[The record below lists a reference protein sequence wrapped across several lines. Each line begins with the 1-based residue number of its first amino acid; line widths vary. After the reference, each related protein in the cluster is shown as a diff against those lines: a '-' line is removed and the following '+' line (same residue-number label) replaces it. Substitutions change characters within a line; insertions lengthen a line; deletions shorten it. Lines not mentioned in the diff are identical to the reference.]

1 MLVWLKV
8 LVHNAKLFAI
18 IKLLYTAQLGTSRRL
33 LTMKG
38 SVKKNKKTGK
48 YYYTVDI
55 GIDCLTGKR
64 KQKKKRGF
72 ITKKEAENALTK
84 LLSEVHIG
92 TYLEPSKLLY
102 GEYLESWFNTK
113 KHSVGIQTA
122 KVLKGYLNSRI
133 IPSLDNIKLAKLT
146 SLYMQNYVNSLRDE
160 GLKRGTIE
168 KIIKVIRNS
177 LEHAIDLELISKNVA
192 AKTKLPKADKEELTV
207 WNEHEVQLFLKT
219 VQDSRYSIVFHMV
232 LVTGMRQGKLL
243 GVRWKDVD
251 LEKGHLTISQALSHD
266 RKTFLL
272 GGKTKS
278 SLRKILLPVSTIA
291 KLKKHRAVVWKE
303 KLSQGEEYQDNDLV
317 MCTPFGTPINP
328 ANVRRS
334 LNALIQKAAVPKI
347 RFHDLRHTHA
357 TLLLAK
363 GVNVK
368 VISERL
374 GHSNIK
380 ITLDTYSHV
389 LPKMQE
395 DAVNKIEEIL

>member
-1 MLVWLKV
+1 M
-8 LVHNAKLFAI
+8 N
-18 IKLLYTAQLGTSRRL
+18 
-33 LTMKG
+33 G
-38 SVKKNKKTGK
+38 SVKKDKKTGK
-48 YYYTVDI
+48 YFYIVDI
-55 GIDCLTGKR
+55 GIDPLTGKR

-72 ITKKEAENALTK
+72 TSKKEAENALTK
-84 LLSEVHIG
+84 LLSEVHTGI
-92 TYLEPSKLLY
+92 YVEPSKLSY
-102 GEYLESWFNTK
+102 GEYLQDWFNTK

-133 IPSLDNIKLAKLT
+133 IPSLGNIKLAKLT
-146 SLYMQNYVNSLRDE
+146 SLHMQNYVNSLRDE

-168 KIIKVIRNS
+168 KIIKLIRNS
-177 LEHAIDLELISKNVA
+177 LEHAIDLELITKNVA
-192 AKTKLPKADKEELTV
+192 AKTKLPKGDKEELTV
-207 WNEHEVQLFLKT
+207 WNEQEVQLFLKAT
-219 VQDSRYSIVFHMV
+219 QDSRYSMVFHMA
-232 LVTGMRQGKLL
+232 LVTGMRQGELL
-243 GVRWKDVD
+243 GVRWKDVN
-251 LEKGHLTISQALSHD
+251 LEKGHLTISQTLSHD
-266 RKTFLL
+266 GKTFLL

-278 SLRKILLPVSTIA
+278 SLRKILLPASTVA
-291 KLKKHRAVVWKE
+291 KLKKHRTFVLKE
-303 KLSQGEEYQDNDLV
+303 KLSQGEEYQYNDLV
-317 MCTPFGTPINP
+317 MCTPSGTPINP

-334 LNALIQKAAVPKI
+334 LNALIKKAAVPRI

-389 LPKMQE
+389 LPTMQE

>member
-1 MLVWLKV
+1 M
-8 LVHNAKLFAI
+8 
-18 IKLLYTAQLGTSRRL
+18 Q
-33 LTMKG
+33 G
-38 SVKKNKKTGK
+38 SVKKDKKTGK
-48 YYYTVDI
+48 YFYIVDI
-55 GIDCLTGKR
+55 GIDPLTGKR

-72 ITKKEAENALTK
+72 NSKKEAENALTK
-84 LLSEVHIG
+84 LLLEVNTG
-92 TYLEPSKLLY
+92 TYVEPSKLLY
-102 GEYLESWFNTK
+102 GEYLENWFNTK

-133 IPSLDNIKLAKLT
+133 MPSLGNIKLAKLT
-146 SLYMQNYVNSLRDE
+146 SLHMQNYVNLLRDE

-168 KIIKVIRNS
+168 KIIKIIRNS
-177 LEHAIDLELISKNVA
+177 LEHAIDLELITKNIA

-207 WNEHEVQLFLKT
+207 WNEQEVQLFLKAA
-219 VQDSRYSIVFHMV
+219 QDIRYSIVFHMA
-232 LVTGMRQGKLL
+232 LVTGMRQGELL
-243 GVRWKDVD
+243 GLRWKDVD
-251 LEKGHLTISQALSHD
+251 LEKGHLTISQTLSHD
-266 RKTFLL
+266 GKTFLL

-278 SLRKILLPVSTIA
+278 SLRKILLPASTIA
-291 KLKKHRAVVWKE
+291 KLKKHRAVILKE

-334 LNALIQKAAVPKI
+334 LNALIQKAAVPKV

-389 LPKMQE
+389 LPTMQE

>member
-1 MLVWLKV
+1 M
-8 LVHNAKLFAI
+8 I
-18 IKLLYTAQLGTSRRL
+18 
-33 LTMKG
+33 
-38 SVKKNKKTGK
+38 
-48 YYYTVDI
+48 
-55 GIDCLTGKR
+55 
-64 KQKKKRGF
+64 
-72 ITKKEAENALTK
+72 
-84 LLSEVHIG
+84 LSEVHTG
-92 TYLEPSKLLY
+92 TYVESSKLPY

-133 IPSLDNIKLAKLT
+133 IPSLGNIKLAKLT
-146 SLYMQNYVNSLRDE
+146 SLHMQNYVNSLKDE

-207 WNEHEVQLFLKT
+207 WNEHEVQLFLKA
-219 VQDSRYSIVFHMV
+219 VKDSRYSMAFHMA
-232 LVTGMRQGKLL
+232 LVTGMRQDELL
-243 GVRWKDVD
+243 GLRWKDVD
-251 LEKGHLTISQALSHD
+251 LEKGHLTISQTLSHD
-266 RKTFLL
+266 GKTFLL

-278 SLRKILLPVSTIA
+278 SLRKILLPASTVA
-291 KLKKHRAVVWKE
+291 KLKKYRAVVLKE

-317 MCTPFGTPINP
+317 MCTHSGTPINP

-334 LNALIQKAAVPKI
+334 LNALIKKAAVLKI

-389 LPKMQE
+389 LPTMQE

>member
-1 MLVWLKV
+1 
-8 LVHNAKLFAI
+8 
-18 IKLLYTAQLGTSRRL
+18 
-33 LTMKG
+33 MKG
-38 SVKKNKKTGK
+38 SVKKDKRTGK
-48 YYYTVDI
+48 YFYIVDI
-55 GIDCLTGKR
+55 GIDPLTGKR

-84 LLSEVHIG
+84 LLSEVHTG
-92 TYLEPSKLLY
+92 TYVEPSKLLY
-102 GEYLESWFNTK
+102 GEYLENWFNTK

-122 KVLKGYLNSRI
+122 NVLKGYLNSRI
-133 IPSLDNIKLAKLT
+133 IPSLGNIKLAKLT
-146 SLYMQNYVNSLRDE
+146 SLHMQNYVNSLRNE

-168 KIIKVIRNS
+168 KIIKIIRNS

-192 AKTKLPKADKEELTV
+192 VKTKLPKADKEELTV
-207 WNEHEVQLFLKT
+207 WNEQEVQLFLKVT
-219 VQDSRYSIVFHMV
+219 QDSRYSIVFHMA
-232 LVTGMRQGKLL
+232 LVTGMRQGELL

-251 LEKGHLTISQALSHD
+251 LEKGHLIISQTLSHD
-266 RKTFLL
+266 GKTFLL

-278 SLRKILLPVSTIA
+278 SLRKILLPASTVA
-291 KLKKHRAVVWKE
+291 KLKKHRAVVLKE

-317 MCTPFGTPINP
+317 MCTPSGMPINP
-328 ANVRRS
+328 ANIRRS
-334 LNALIQKAAVPKI
+334 LNALIKKAAVPKI

-389 LPKMQE
+389 LPTMQE
-395 DAVNKIEEIL
+395 HAVNKIEEIL

>member
-1 MLVWLKV
+1 
-8 LVHNAKLFAI
+8 
-18 IKLLYTAQLGTSRRL
+18 
-33 LTMKG
+33 MKG
-38 SVKKNKKTGK
+38 SVKKDKKTGK

-55 GIDCLTGKR
+55 GIDPLTGKR

-84 LLSEVHIG
+84 VLSEVNTG
-92 TYLEPSKLLY
+92 TYIEPSKLSY
-102 GEYLESWFNTK
+102 GEYLQDWFNTK

-133 IPSLDNIKLAKLT
+133 IPSLGNFKLAKLT
-146 SLYMQNYVNSLRDE
+146 SLHMQNYVNSLRDD

-168 KIIKVIRNS
+168 KIIKIIRNS

-192 AKTKLPKADKEELTV
+192 TKTKLPKSDKEELTV
-207 WNEHEVQLFLKT
+207 WNEQEVQLFLK
-219 VQDSRYSIVFHMV
+219 VAQDSRYSIVFHMA
-232 LVTGMRQGKLL
+232 LVTGMRQGELL

-251 LEKGHLTISQALSHD
+251 LEKGHLTISQTLSHD
-266 RKTFLL
+266 GKTFLL

-278 SLRKILLPVSTIA
+278 SLRKILLPASTIT
-291 KLKKHRAVVWKE
+291 KLKKHRAVMLQE

-317 MCTPFGTPINP
+317 MCTPYGTPINP

-334 LNALIQKAAVPKI
+334 LNALIKKAAVPKI

-389 LPKMQE
+389 LPTMQE

>member
-1 MLVWLKV
+1 
-8 LVHNAKLFAI
+8 
-18 IKLLYTAQLGTSRRL
+18 
-33 LTMKG
+33 MKG
-38 SVKKNKKTGK
+38 SVKKDKKTGK
-48 YYYTVDI
+48 YLYIVDI
-55 GIDCLTGKR
+55 GIDPLTGKR

-72 ITKKEAENALTK
+72 TTKKEAENALTK
-84 LLSEVHIG
+84 LLSEVHTG
-92 TYLEPSKLLY
+92 TYVEPSKLSY
-102 GEYLESWFNTK
+102 GEYLQDWFNTK

-133 IPSLDNIKLAKLT
+133 IPSLGNIKLTKLT
-146 SLYMQNYVNSLRDE
+146 SLHMQNYVNSLRDE

-168 KIIKVIRNS
+168 KIIKIIRNS
-177 LEHAIDLELISKNVA
+177 LEHAIDLELITKNVA
-192 AKTKLPKADKEELTV
+192 AKTKLPKVDKEELIV
-207 WNEHEVQLFLKT
+207 WNEYEVQSFLKAA
-219 VQDSRYSIVFHMV
+219 QDSRYSIVFHTA
-232 LVTGMRQGKLL
+232 LVTGMRQGELL
-243 GVRWKDVD
+243 GLRWKDVD
-251 LEKGHLTISQALSHD
+251 LEKGHLTISQTLSHD
-266 RKTFLL
+266 GKTFLL

-278 SLRKILLPVSTIA
+278 SLRKILLPSSTVA
-291 KLKKHRAVVWKE
+291 KLKKHRAVVLKE

-317 MCTPFGTPINP
+317 MCTPSGTPINP

-334 LNALIQKAAVPKI
+334 LNALIKKAAVLKI

-389 LPKMQE
+389 LPTMQE

>member
-1 MLVWLKV
+1 
-8 LVHNAKLFAI
+8 
-18 IKLLYTAQLGTSRRL
+18 
-33 LTMKG
+33 MKG
-38 SVKKNKKTGK
+38 SVKKDKKTGK
-48 YYYTVDI
+48 YFYIVDI
-55 GIDCLTGKR
+55 GMDPLTGKR

-72 ITKKEAENALTK
+72 TTKKEAENALTK
-84 LLSEVHIG
+84 LLSEVHTG
-92 TYLEPSKLLY
+92 TYVEPSKLLY

-122 KVLKGYLNSRI
+122 KVLRGYLNSRI
-133 IPSLDNIKLAKLT
+133 IPSLGNIKLAKLT
-146 SLYMQNYVNSLRDE
+146 SLHMQNYVNSLRDD

-168 KIIKVIRNS
+168 KIIKIIRNS
-177 LEHAIDLELISKNVA
+177 LEHAIDLELITKNVA
-192 AKTKLPKADKEELTV
+192 VKTKLPKADKEELTV
-207 WNEHEVQLFLKT
+207 WNEQEVQLFLKT
-219 VQDSRYSIVFHMV
+219 AQDSRYSIVFHMA
-232 LVTGMRQGKLL
+232 LVTGMRQGELL
-243 GVRWKDVD
+243 GLRWKDVD
-251 LEKGHLTISQALSHD
+251 LEKGHLTISQTLSHD
-266 RKTFLL
+266 GKTFLV

-278 SLRKILLPVSTIA
+278 SLRKILLPASTVA
-291 KLKKHRAVVWKE
+291 KLKRHRAVVLKE

-317 MCTPFGTPINP
+317 KCTPSGTPINP

-334 LNALIQKAAVPKI
+334 LNALIKKAVVPKI

-389 LPKMQE
+389 LPTMQE

>member
-1 MLVWLKV
+1 
-8 LVHNAKLFAI
+8 
-18 IKLLYTAQLGTSRRL
+18 
-33 LTMKG
+33 MKG
-38 SVKKNKKTGK
+38 SVKKDKRTGK
-48 YYYTVDI
+48 YFYIVDI
-55 GIDCLTGKR
+55 GIDPLTGKR

-84 LLSEVHIG
+84 LLSEVHTG
-92 TYLEPSKLLY
+92 TYVEPSKLLY
-102 GEYLESWFNTK
+102 GEYLENWFNTK

-133 IPSLDNIKLAKLT
+133 IPSLGNIKLAKLT
-146 SLYMQNYVNSLRDE
+146 SLHMQNYVNSLRNE

-168 KIIKVIRNS
+168 KIIKIIRNS

-192 AKTKLPKADKEELTV
+192 VKTKLPKADKEELTV
-207 WNEHEVQLFLKT
+207 WNEQEVQLFLKVT
-219 VQDSRYSIVFHMV
+219 QDSRYSIVFHMA
-232 LVTGMRQGKLL
+232 LVTGMRQGELL

-251 LEKGHLTISQALSHD
+251 LEKGHLIISQTLSHD
-266 RKTFLL
+266 GKTFLL

-278 SLRKILLPVSTIA
+278 SLRKILLPASTVA
-291 KLKKHRAVVWKE
+291 KLKKHRAVVLKE

-317 MCTPFGTPINP
+317 MCTPSGMPINP
-328 ANVRRS
+328 ANIRRS
-334 LNALIQKAAVPKI
+334 LNALIKKAAVPKI

-389 LPKMQE
+389 LPTMQE
-395 DAVNKIEEIL
+395 HAVNKIEEIL

>member
-1 MLVWLKV
+1 
-8 LVHNAKLFAI
+8 
-18 IKLLYTAQLGTSRRL
+18 
-33 LTMKG
+33 MKR
-38 SVKKNKKTGK
+38 SVKKDKKTGK
-48 YYYTVDI
+48 YFYIVDI
-55 GIDCLTGKR
+55 GIDPLTGKR

-72 ITKKEAENALTK
+72 ITRKEAGNALTK
-84 LLSEVHIG
+84 LLSEVHTG
-92 TYLEPSKLLY
+92 TYVEPSKLSY
-102 GEYLESWFNTK
+102 GEYLQDWFNTK
-113 KHSVGIQTA
+113 KHSVGSQTA

-133 IPSLDNIKLAKLT
+133 IPSLGNIKLAKLT
-146 SLYMQNYVNSLRDE
+146 SLHMQNYVNSLRDE
-160 GLKRGTIE
+160 VLKQGTIE
-168 KIIKVIRNS
+168 KIIKIIRNA

-192 AKTKLPKADKEELTV
+192 VKTKLPKGDKEELTV
-207 WNEHEVQLFLKT
+207 WNEHEVRSFLKAT
-219 VQDSRYSIVFHMV
+219 KDSRYSMVFHMA
-232 LVTGMRQGKLL
+232 LVTGMRQGELL
-243 GVRWKDVD
+243 GLRWKDVD
-251 LEKGHLTISQALSHD
+251 LENGHLTISQTLSHD
-266 RKTFLL
+266 GKTFLL

-278 SLRKILLPVSTIA
+278 SLRKILLPASTIA
-291 KLKKHRAVVWKE
+291 KLKKHRAVVLKE

-389 LPKMQE
+389 LPTMQE

>member
-1 MLVWLKV
+1 
-8 LVHNAKLFAI
+8 
-18 IKLLYTAQLGTSRRL
+18 
-33 LTMKG
+33 MKG
-38 SVKKNKKTGK
+38 SVKKDKKTGK
-48 YYYTVDI
+48 YFYIVDI
-55 GIDCLTGKR
+55 DIDPLTGKR

-72 ITKKEAENALTK
+72 TSKKEAENALTN
-84 LLSEVHIG
+84 LLSEVHTG
-92 TYLEPSKLLY
+92 TYVEPSKLSY

-113 KHSVGIQTA
+113 RHSVGIQTA

-133 IPSLDNIKLAKLT
+133 IPSLGNIKLAKLT
-146 SLYMQNYVNSLRDE
+146 SLHMQNYVNSLRDE

-177 LEHAIDLELISKNVA
+177 LEHAIDLELITKNVA

-207 WNEHEVQLFLKT
+207 WNEQEVQLFLKAA
-219 VQDSRYSIVFHMV
+219 QDGRYSIVFHMA
-232 LVTGMRQGKLL
+232 LVTGMRQGELL
-243 GVRWKDVD
+243 GLRWKDVD
-251 LEKGHLTISQALSHD
+251 LEKGHLIISQTLSHD
-266 RKTFLL
+266 GKTFLV

-278 SLRKILLPVSTIA
+278 SLRKILLPASTIA
-291 KLKKHRAVVWKE
+291 KLKKHRAVILKE

-317 MCTPFGTPINP
+317 MCTPSGTPINP

-389 LPKMQE
+389 LPTMQE
-395 DAVNKIEEIL
+395 DAVNKMEEIL